1 MGKFVQFPSFVYN
14 VIHLGTSVDIGYS
27 SSLMR
32 GNLRLT
38 STAMQDA
45 VKAGTK
51 HWYDSTAKHSHSQ
64 PYF

>member
-51 HWYDSTAKHSHSQ
+51 H
-64 PYF
+64 